1 MVWSQVSGDGAGYSA
16 CPPGLASD
24 TVCLAASAAGWVLD
38 CLDSRKAALHWES
51 CRHLFTGSLHRP
63 WHFLQVNGVRPVKV
77 LRNLVGS
84 LLAQHPLAD
93 SRTWLQDAHAQVATA
108 VQAGKQSLKGNR

>member
-1 MVWSQVSGDGAGYSA
+1 MF
-16 CPPGLASD
+16 D
-24 TVCLAASAAGWVLD
+24 TVCLAASTASWVLGM
-38 CLDSRKAALHWES
+38 LGQQESSTALGKLPAAQI
-51 CRHLFTGSLHRP
+51 GSLHCP
-63 WHFLQVNGVRPVKV
+63 WHFLQFLNGVCPVKV